1 MRRCRCRFFITHPR
15 DTPVYACE
23 ALTPTVT
30 LSILQNT
37 VEAPLSLRHVC
48 IFVVRGA
55 RRSTSFYRRP
65 RNGEPP
71 LPVAPKRSQRAAES
85 RA

>member
-15 DTPVYACE
+15 DTPVLHAKRS
-23 ALTPTVT
+23 PTVT

-37 VEAPLSLRHVC
+37 VEAPLSPTCVYFCCSGR
-48 IFVVRGA
+48 A